1 MTFHLM
7 LNINKQVFVIM
18 KNHLESEILKLII
31 EMDKRQKCEMGV
43 DQIQERNCKKRQNH
57 LRNELN
63 YKVHK
68 KKIDWTKI

>member
-1 MTFHLM
+1 
-7 LNINKQVFVIM
+7 
-18 KNHLESEILKLII
+18 
-31 EMDKRQKCEMGV
+31 MGV